1 MSTRTKQSSGNPA
14 KKVDHTLLKVQKALK
29 LAVEAVGELE
39 QDQGRL
45 TDEQLWYLRSS
56 ATGLMF
62 TISALA
68 GVPSPVDVI
77 HGPEP
82 MTKEFEKAFTI

>member
-1 MSTRTKQSSGNPA
+1 MSTRAKQSSGNPA

-39 QDQGRL
+39 KNPGRV

-56 ATGLMF
+56 AAGLMF
-62 TISALA
+62 TVSALS
-68 GVPSPVDVI
+68 GVPSPVEVL

-82 MTKEFEKAFTI
+82 TTKEFEKAFTI

>member
-1 MSTRTKQSSGNPA
+1 MR
-14 KKVDHTLLKVQKALK
+14 

-39 QDQGRL
+39 KSGRL

-56 ATGLMF
+56 AAGLMF
-62 TISALA
+62 TVSALS
-68 GVPSPVDVI
+68 GVPSPVEVI

-82 MTKEFEKAFTI
+82 MTKEFEEAFTV